1 MQNKNRITEFLNKV
15 KDSEVNSEQSAFV
28 FSCDSKFGESEN
40 SGEKCTNFYSC
51 NDSVNYKVCINRT
64 ETCSSSVNKGDC
76 SNLPPSTITDAGCTV
91 LINTTVQNGCGC

>member
-40 SGEKCTNFYSC
+40 SGSKCTNS
-51 NDSVNYKVCINRT
+51 
-64 ETCSSSVNKGDC
+64 GDC
-76 SNLPPSTITDAGCTV
+76 SKSYNRSLCVNSSQTCESSTNTGECENISPVEPGGGTV
-91 LINTTVQNGCGC
+91 TINITVQEGCGCK